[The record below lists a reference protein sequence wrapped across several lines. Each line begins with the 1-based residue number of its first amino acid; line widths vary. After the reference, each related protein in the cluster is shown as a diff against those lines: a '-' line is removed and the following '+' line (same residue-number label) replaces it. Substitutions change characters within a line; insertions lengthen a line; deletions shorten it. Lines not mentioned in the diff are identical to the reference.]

1 MDCSFA
7 QKASRSSLERRIEN
21 LNNRFKGNPF
31 FLYREASQWII
42 KYNDYSKPLGTGGAD
57 FSGYLTTSKANDLL
71 FDMMRL
77 VDLIRN
83 DTIKVEK

>member
-31 FLYREASQWII
+31 FLHREASQWII
-42 KYNDYSKPLGTGGAD
+42 KYNDYSD

-71 FDMMRL
+71 VDMMSL

>member
-42 KYNDYSKPLGTGGAD
+42 KYNDYSD

-71 FDMMRL
+71 FDMMSL